1 MKLQRHI
8 LITLICLIYPAFG
21 LFSQE
26 NSEPGK
32 DSLWNDVQ
40 AKIGLLERQR
50 VQDSLKID
58 ILSQELQ
65 HLIMLRGD
73 FDNTENDQSKVNQD
87 SVLNKQKLDYIE
99 KIRSKT
105 EGAPVV
111 LENDTLFRIFAS
123 LGPYTP
129 IDRAKSANLKIKSLY
144 EKTFFT
150 SDSLKIETSF
160 NTTTIS
166 YEGDI
171 IQAITDMDALWA
183 GTTIENLAD
192 EHWKIIN
199 ESVLELR
206 NKNSLKNKVIRLAEL
221 LFIFVCVGLLLY
233 LTKRFFRFII
243 KKVNK
248 STTILNQG
256 IKVRNYEIINRKQIR
271 RSVIKTLKL
280 IKFVFYFIILFFSIP
295 IALRIFPA
303 TEIWATELQKV
314 ILDPLQS
321 AFDSLVDYMPSL
333 IKIIIIIVVARL
345 ILRWLRFLS
354 IEIERESLTIKGFHQ
369 EWAKPTYAI
378 IRFLFIFLVLILIF
392 PHLPGSGTAAF
403 QGISVFLGVL
413 LSLGSSSAISNAIA
427 GILLTYMQPFKP
439 NDWIKTGNI
448 IGLVIK
454 KDSIV
459 TRLKTINNEDV
470 TIPNSTILTN
480 PTINFSSIGKTDSL
494 ALTAIVKIQYGYDER
509 TVSNLLISAALKT
522 SGITK
527 RISPYV
533 FQLELN
539 EYNASYEINAL
550 TFEPENMFFIK
561 SDLIKNIHNTFLK
574 EGIPLQSI
582 QPVKVEVKK

>member
-8 LITLICLIYPAFG
+8 QFLFICLIYPVFT

-26 NSEPGK
+26 NNNAKK
-32 DSLWNDVQ
+32 DSLWNDVRV
-40 AKIGLLERQR
+40 KISSLEKQR
-50 VQDSLKID
+50 IQDSLKID

-65 HLIMLRGD
+65 QLIMLKGSLD
-73 FDNTENDQSKVNQD
+73 ETENNLPKVNPD
-87 SVLNKQKLDYIE
+87 SIINKQKLDYIE
-99 KIRSKT
+99 KIRAKT
-105 EGAPVV
+105 KGVPVV
-111 LENDTLFRIFAS
+111 LGNDTLFKIFAS

-129 IDRAKSANLKIKSLY
+129 IERAKSTNLKIKSLSDR
-144 EKTFFT
+144 TFYT
-150 SDSLKIETSF
+150 TDSLKIKTAF

-183 GTTIENLAD
+183 GTTIEDLAN
-192 EHWKIIN
+192 EHLETIN
-199 ESVLELR
+199 NSVMELR
-206 NKNSLKNKVIRLAEL
+206 NKNSLKNKIIRLTEL
-221 LFIFVCVGLLLY
+221 LLILVSVGLLLY
-233 LTKRFFRFII
+233 LTNRFFRFII
-243 KKVNK
+243 YK

-271 RSVIKTLKL
+271 KSAIKTLTL
-280 IKFVFYFIILFFSIP
+280 IKFVFYFVILFFSIP

-303 TEIWATELQKV
+303 TEIWATELQKI
-314 ILDPLQS
+314 ILDPLKS
-321 AFDSLVDYMPSL
+321 VFDSLVDYMPSL
-333 IKIIIIIVVARL
+333 IKIIIIIIVARL
-345 ILRWLRFLS
+345 ILKWLRFLS
-354 IEIERESLTIKGFHQ
+354 AEIGRESLTIKGFHP

-439 NDWIKTGNI
+439 NDWIKTGEI

-454 KDSIV
+454 KDSLV

-480 PTINFSSIGKTDSL
+480 PTINFSSIGKTDGL

-522 SGITK
+522 SGVTK

-539 EYNASYEINAL
+539 EYNASYEINAI

-561 SDLIKNIHNTFLK
+561 SDLVKNIHNTFLQ